1 MTLYP
6 VFINNFHA
14 NNPQIRN
21 YEVIAINNNPDSI
34 LTVTIPDLSDS
45 SYVFNQVKIKVLYV
59 NNTNGAPDGLEL
71 VVENDSL
78 FYGPEGRV
86 LTDTLTVGQYCA
98 FQGYVYGAGP
108 NRMIWQENPFSG
120 SFGGGYGLDVS
131 GTSLQVDTT
140 SEDGLVSKSR
150 LSNALDDVSGGANLA
165 SITYI
170 ESDGSETIALG
181 SNEFSV
187 HKISLSNTDTTTITV
202 TGGVSGGRYILHLRN
217 SSNDYIQFPSN
228 FVFPDST
235 KADVRQFAN
244 DVIIYYHY
252 DGSNYWAQEVVGVS
266 AVWPGDTQNYPSV
279 NYGYLYLSS
288 SAEEDSIRL
297 NWIDPYG
304 ATAVYQVE
312 RSTDGTS
319 FSSLGT
325 TTDTFFVDGFHSVNT
340 LYYYRVRANFTDTT
354 VYSNRSRKGEFL
366 GYDAPLVG
374 KITGSIDNVYL
385 HQDSTWTIDFWVNI
399 EDENSTQ
406 VMKLVDA
413 DDSGRFVEILLQSG
427 GLSLKYTAS
436 GVDHVG
442 GAYTAGTTPVQYDG
456 EFPFDK
462 MIHCTFTH
470 DGGGDIVSG
479 LNIYFDGKLVEG
491 STTHSNAAAGNITGA
506 IGTADIMIDDVRM
519 GPIRFFQ
526 SELSATAVDSLH
538 NNGTPYYSA
547 SDFPKLRASYE
558 YDSDIVTNDTAY
570 TITDGAG
577 SSDLSS
583 VLMDK
588 NANVTLNNDYQNVI
602 FQKTY
607 ISIPL
612 GSYVTYDGNFGY
624 YKDNSYIAAV
634 GPPTLITPKVWYDTD
649 RQKTYFSVLDAPG
662 IGGNMTAKV
671 FALDH
676 QAGLLSPFTRVDFQ
690 QTQIVDNHPQP
701 GIISFRDTL
710 ITWQEDRHNSPIYVS
725 SVPYNVD
732 DFPIITDTLNDG
744 EASHAY
750 PAVKQVGDNLL
761 MITRD
766 NLNHMAVFKSHN
778 ATDWAYVG
786 NITNDSIERNY
797 NFIVQSADTTQL
809 QLLIGFRGANGAAVN
824 HDTVTIIKTVD
835 STGLVWTNVAGTFEK
850 NISTEGVITR
860 QELKDSCLIRIRESG
875 FVYDDSPLVTVGD
888 TDGNNYIFFPDNAD
902 LDTLDIYT
910 YNSDSLKYVQKS
922 TLAFPGVTN
931 STLKGL
937 YAANVGVDTFD
948 LFVTEGRGGRSN
960 IFQYRTYDGFSSV
973 EEVGRIG
980 LTNADYGRMYGPS
993 NSHKTDWVTIIANEF
1008 PSLGSEPMDLLPARL
1023 FVYHYYKDS
1032 ISSTPIGALT
1042 LPYSDDLVLF
1052 HVRDSVIENGNG
1064 VSQWTDLSGNGNH
1077 STQGTNANKPVT
1089 DGNGDVVFD
1098 KTSTY
1103 LTMSESLTNADTAF
1117 TLFMVVNHSTYSG
1130 TPTMTPLIYGTDSM
1144 LLAMQID
1151 ERSGDYVVLFNT
1163 QRNDPY
1169 LGIEVDTVNTAE
1181 SVIYTMSSL
1190 ESVGDS
1196 VFINGQFV
1204 NFHNDMLNYF
1214 PNGLTEK
1221 YLGSTVSPPDLIWD
1235 GSLSLVAIYN
1245 RKLTAAE
1252 RETVEQEINDFLFI
1266 Y

>member
-1 MTLYP
+1 MKRLILLLLFFVSSMGLYGQITFSSLTEVAAADIDTSAQIVLVNP
-6 VFINNFHA
+6 VTNI
-14 NNPQIRN
+14 PVWRGSVG
-21 YEVIAINNNPDSI
+21 ELLKAIS
-34 LTVTIPDLSDS
+34 
-45 SYVFNQVKIKVLYV
+45 
-59 NNTNGAPDGLEL
+59 
-71 VVENDSL
+71 
-78 FYGPEGRV
+78 R
-86 LTDTLTVGQYCA
+86 VGQ
-98 FQGYVYGAGP
+98 V
-108 NRMIWQENPFSG
+108 ITTG
-120 SFGGGYGLDVS
+120 SIVD
-131 GTSLQVDTT
+131 GTITNADISSSANIGIGKLDTT
-140 SEDGLVSKSR
+140 SVDGVVSKSR

-319 FSSLGT
+319 FSSLGA
-325 TTDTFFVDGFHSVNT
+325 TTDTFFVDGLHSVNT

-366 GYDAPLVG
+366 GYDAPLAG

-385 HQDSTWTIDFWVNI
+385 HQDSTWTIDFWLNI

-462 MIHCTFTH
+462 MIHCTYTH

-479 LNIYFDGKLVEG
+479 LNIYFDGKIVEG

-506 IGTADIMIDDVRM
+506 IGTADLMIDDLRM

-547 SDFPKLRASYE
+547 SDFPELRASYE
-558 YDSDIVTNDTAY
+558 YDSDIVTNDTTY

-577 SSDLSS
+577 SSDLLSI
-583 VLMDK
+583 LMGE

-607 ISIPL
+607 TSIPL

-725 SVPYNVD
+725 SVPYNID
-732 DFPIITDTLNDG
+732 DFTIITDTLNEG

-750 PAVKQVGDNLL
+750 PAVKQVGNNLL

-902 LDTLDIYT
+902 IDSLDVYT
-910 YNSDSLKYVQKS
+910 YDTDSLKYVQKS
-922 TLAFPGVTN
+922 TLAFQGVAN
-931 STLKGL
+931 STLNGL
-937 YAANVGVDTFD
+937 YAANVGIDTFD
-948 LFVTEGRGGRSN
+948 LFVIERRGGRDN
-960 IFQYRTYDGFSSV
+960 MIQYRSTDGFSTV
-973 EEVGRIG
+973 DEIGRVG
-980 LTNADYGRMYGPS
+980 LSNADYGRMYGPS
-993 NSHKTDWVTIIANEF
+993 NSHETDWITIIANEF
-1008 PSLGSEPMDLLPARL
+1008 PSLGSEPRNLLPARL
-1023 FVYHYYKDS
+1023 FVYHYHKDS
-1032 ISSTPIGALT
+1032 ITIPPPSPLT
-1042 LPYSDDLVLF
+1042 LSYSDDLVLF
-1052 HVRDSVIENGNG
+1052 HVRDSVIEDGNG
-1064 VSQWTDLSGNGNH
+1064 VSQWTDVSGNGNH

-1103 LTMSESLTNADTAF
+1103 LTMSESLTADTAF
-1117 TLFMVVNHSTYSG
+1117 TLFMVVNHPTYSG

-1144 LLAMQID
+1144 LFAMQID

-1181 SVIYTMSSL
+1181 SVIYTMASL

-1221 YLGSTVSPPDLIWD
+1221 YLGSSASPPDLVWG